1 MCGLLGGIGPG
12 IDRLDEAACRAALAC
27 IRHRGPDAEGLWRA
41 PGVMLGHRRLSIID
55 LDPRS
60 HQPMHRSPMAI
71 VFNGEVYNY
80 RELKRELEADGH
92 GFSTTS
98 DTEVLLAGLSARG
111 PAFLERVE
119 GMFAFAA
126 WNARDRTLLL
136 ARDRYG
142 EKPLFLLRQRDSLAF
157 ASELAS
163 LEALA
168 EQPLQEDEV
177 ATGLYF
183 RFSYVPAPFAPLQ
196 GTSQLEPGTFVRIG
210 SDLAAKPQRY
220 YSIPAASTAPA
231 PRYEDAVEEL
241 RGRLTQCVSARLTAA
256 DVPVATLLSGGLDS
270 SIVTVLA
277 ARTYGRRVRA
287 YSLGFPDDPA
297 FDESPYARAV
307 AARIGSIEHRVVNAR
322 VDDLL
327 AFTER
332 VFDKLSEPLADA
344 SLIPTAYLLSQVEEK
359 VVLGGDG
366 ADEVFAGYGVYPAM
380 RLSASLPSPLKALL
394 RAIPAHGNPASLRQ
408 PQLRA
413 AALFHANLGD
423 SPGAEYLRWRTY
435 ASGPDLEQLGLDL
448 SGEALVAEHLAVT
461 GSGRLRDIQEAD
473 ITFNL
478 PNDMLRKVD
487 IAAMMFGIE
496 GRLPYLDSGLVA
508 FALSLP
514 ESFLIKGGVR
524 KRILRDAFAADLPPE
539 ILTRRKMGFLMPI
552 RAWFRAGPLRDH
564 LEARVAAQGRFE
576 PATVRRLVAEHA
588 SGQTDHSVLLW
599 SLLVF
604 LSWRDKRAALT
615 ARAA

>member
-12 IDRLDEAACRAALAC
+12 IDRLDEATCRSALAC

-55 LDPRS
+55 LDPRA
-60 HQPMHRSPMAI
+60 HQPMHREPMAI
-71 VFNGEVYNY
+71 VFNGEIYNF
-80 RELKRELEADGH
+80 RDLKRGLEEDGH
-92 GFSTTS
+92 TFATTS

-126 WNARDRTLLL
+126 WDARERTLLL

-142 EKPLFLLRQRDSLAF
+142 EKPLFVLHQRDSVAF
-157 ASELAS
+157 ASELAA

-168 EQPLQEDEV
+168 EQPLREDDV

-183 RFSYVPAPFAPLQ
+183 RFSYVPAPFAPLK
-196 GTSQLEPGTFVRIG
+196 GTSQLEPGTFVRFG
-210 SDLAAKPQRY
+210 ADLKSKPHRY
-220 YSIPAASTAPA
+220 YTIPTASGPA
-231 PRYEDAVEEL
+231 RAYGDALDEL
-241 RGRLTQCVSARLTAA
+241 RNRLTASVATRLAAA

-297 FDESPYARAV
+297 FDESGYARAV
-307 AARIGSIEHRVVNAR
+307 AARLSSVEHRVVTAR

-332 VFDKLSEPLADA
+332 LFEKLSEPLADA
-344 SLIPTAYLLSQVEEK
+344 SLVPTAYLLSQVEEK

-380 RLSASLPSPLKALL
+380 RLSARLPSPLKALL
-394 RAIPAHGNPASLRQ
+394 RLIPAHGNPAAVRH
-408 PQLRA
+408 PALRA
-413 AALFHANLGD
+413 AALFHANLD
-423 SPGAEYLRWRTY
+423 DDPAAEYLRWRTY
-435 ASGPDLEQLGLDL
+435 AAGPDLEELGLDL
-448 SGEALVAEHLAVT
+448 SGEARVAEHLAIT
-461 GSGRLRDIQEAD
+461 GRGRLRDIQEAD

-487 IAAMMFGIE
+487 IASMMFGIE

-514 ESFLIKGGVR
+514 ESFLIKGNVR
-524 KRILRDAFAADLPPE
+524 KRILRDAFASELPSE
-539 ILTRRKMGFLMPI
+539 VLNRRKMGFLMPI
-552 RAWFRAGPLRDH
+552 RAWFRAGPLRVH
-564 LEARVAAQGRFE
+564 LEERVAAQSRFD
-576 PATVRRLVAEHA
+576 PATIRRLIAEHA

-604 LSWRDKRAALT
+604 LSWRDKRAGLA

>member
-1 MCGLLGGIGPG
+1 MCGILGGIGPG
-12 IDRLDEAACRAALAC
+12 IDRIDEAACRASLAC

-55 LDPRS
+55 LAPRA
-60 HQPMHRSPMAI
+60 HQPMHRGPMAI
-71 VFNGEVYNY
+71 VFNGEIYNY
-80 RELKRELEADGH
+80 RDLKRELEADGQS
-92 GFSTTS
+92 FSTTS
-98 DTEVLLAGLSARG
+98 DTEVLLAGLAARG
-111 PAFLERVE
+111 ASFLERVE

-126 WNARDRTLLL
+126 YDARDRTLLL

-142 EKPLFLLRQRDSLAF
+142 EKPLFLLRQRDSVTF

-163 LEALA
+163 LEALSP
-168 EQPLQEDEV
+168 EPLQEDEV

-183 RFSYVPAPFAPLQ
+183 RFSYVPAPLAPLK
-196 GTSQLEPGTFVRIG
+196 GTSQLEPGTYARIG
-210 SDLAAKPQRY
+210 TDLAVKPQRY
-220 YSIPAASTAPA
+220 YAIPAASTAPA

-241 RGRLTQCVSARLTAA
+241 RNRLAQAVSARLLAA

-287 YSLGFPDDPA
+287 YSLGFPDDPP

-307 AARIGSIEHRVVNAR
+307 AAKISTVEHRVVNAR

-332 VFDKLSEPLADA
+332 LFDKLSEPLADA
-344 SLIPTAYLLSQVEEK
+344 SLVPTAYLLSQVEEK

-394 RAIPAHGNPASLRQ
+394 RLAPAHGNPASVRQ
-408 PQLRA
+408 PSLRA
-413 AALFHANLGD
+413 AALFHANLGAN
-423 SPGAEYLRWRTY
+423 PAAEYLRWRTY
-435 ASGPDLEQLGLDL
+435 ASGPDLKQLGLDL
-448 SGEALVAEHLAVT
+448 SGEALVADHLTVT

-487 IAAMMFGIE
+487 IASMMFGIE

-539 ILTRRKMGFLMPI
+539 ILKRRKMGFLMPI

-564 LEARVAAQGRFE
+564 LEARVAAQSRFE
-576 PATVRRLVAEHA
+576 PATVRRLLAEHA
-588 SGQTDHSVLLW
+588 SGQSDHSVLLW

-604 LSWRDKRAALT
+604 LSWRDKRAALA

>member
-1 MCGLLGGIGPG
+1 
-12 IDRLDEAACRAALAC
+12 
-27 IRHRGPDAEGLWRA
+27 
-41 PGVMLGHRRLSIID
+41 
-55 LDPRS
+55 
-60 HQPMHRSPMAI
+60 
-71 VFNGEVYNY
+71 
-80 RELKRELEADGH
+80 
-92 GFSTTS
+92 
-98 DTEVLLAGLSARG
+98 
-111 PAFLERVE
+111 
-119 GMFAFAA
+119 MFAFAV
-126 WNARDRTLLL
+126 WDRARPPLLL
-136 ARDRYG
+136 ARDRFG
-142 EKPLFLLRQRDSLAF
+142 EKPLFLLRERDSIAF

-168 EQPLQEDEV
+168 EQPLLEDEV

-183 RFSYVPAPFAPLQ
+183 RFSYVPAPFAPAE
-196 GTSQLEPGTFVRIG
+196 GDEPARARHLSCASGLTWRK
-210 SDLAAKPQRY
+210 AA
-220 YSIPAASTAPA
+220 AVLFD
-231 PRYEDAVEEL
+231 PRGQHRARTLL
-241 RGRLTQCVSARLTAA
+241 RGRGRGVARAASRSACPIRLAAA
-256 DVPVATLLSGGLDS
+256 DVPGRD
-270 SIVTVLA
+270 A
-277 ARTYGRRVRA
+277 ARRA
-287 YSLGFPDDPA
+287 DSTVPSSQCSPPAPTGAACAPTRSASPTIRPSTRAPTRAPSLRG
-297 FDESPYARAV
+297 S
-307 AARIGSIEHRVVNAR
+307 GSIEHRVVNAR

-380 RLSASLPSPLKALL
+380 RLSASLPSPIKSLL

-423 SPGAEYLRWRTY
+423 SPAAEYLRWRTY

-539 ILTRRKMGFLMPI
+539 ILTPPQDGVPD
-552 RAWFRAGPLRDH
+552 ADP
-564 LEARVAAQGRFE
+564 
-576 PATVRRLVAEHA
+576 RLVP
-588 SGQTDHSVLLW
+588 
-599 SLLVF
+599 
-604 LSWRDKRAALT
+604 RRAP
-615 ARAA
+615 ARPPRSPRRRPEPFRPAHRPPAYRGACVGRRRTTRCCCGACSSS